1 MTRKRAMRKKKLT
14 RTDIIIFAVVAIIA
28 AIIIA
33 LLVHRDIANRN
44 PCDTHCAM
52 HPVTGICHCHG
63 TCGTE
68 GCRCHG
74 ADEHDVGR
82 IFQQQ

>member
-1 MTRKRAMRKKKLT
+1 MTKKRINSKKKFT
-14 RTDIIIFAVVAIIA
+14 KTDVIIFATVAAIIA
-28 AIIIA
+28 AIIVF
-33 LLVHRDIANRN
+33 LVFRDVANAN

-52 HPVTGICHCHG
+52 HPSVGTCHCHG

-74 ADEHDVGR
+74 SHEH
-82 IFQQQ
+82 